1 MSIQQSI
8 NQAIGIAGA
17 LATQTPMAA
26 AHREKVLNKAALKEE
41 EKNLVSKQ
49 KVLQKVIK
57 ESNNDEN
64 PDVHKLGVGM
74 EAMREQT
81 ASLKRLQE
89 LNPKEYTKT
98 YVESAT
104 TLGKAEE
111 GYQDILEY
119 REKQKI
125 KAEQQKDAKNAR
137 RRAQYA
143 LKKAEQEAKA
153 DLEVRVQAKQKGR
166 SKMGFETRKSVILD
180 QYANPLEVKNER

>member
-8 NQAIGIAGA
+8 NQAIGIGA
-17 LATQTPMAA
+17 LLASQSPMAA
-26 AHREKVLNKAALKEE
+26 AHKEKVLNKAEVKEE
-41 EKNLVSKQ
+41 EKSLVNKQ
-49 KVLQKVIK
+49 KVLQDVID
-57 ESNNDEN
+57 ESKKDEN

-81 ASLKRLQE
+81 DSLKRLQE

-98 YVESAT
+98 YVKAAT

-119 REKQKI
+119 REKQKM

-137 RRAQYA
+137 KRAQYA
-143 LKKAEQEAKA
+143 LKKAEAERQAKA
-153 DLEVRVQAKQKGR
+153 DIKTRIMTNINKWG
-166 SKMGFETRKSVILD
+166 ET
-180 QYANPLEVKNER
+180 NG

>member
-26 AHREKVLNKAALKEE
+26 AHREKVLNKAEVKEE
-41 EKNLVSKQ
+41 EKSLVNKR
-49 KVLQKVIK
+49 KVLQDVIK
-57 ESNNDEN
+57 ETNNDEK

-89 LNPKEYTKT
+89 LNPKKYTKT

-111 GYQDILEY
+111 GYQDILNY

-125 KAEQQKDAKNAR
+125 
-137 RRAQYA
+137 
-143 LKKAEQEAKA
+143 KAEQEAKA

-166 SKMGFETRKSVILD
+166 SKMGFETRKSMILD

>member
-26 AHREKVLNKAALKEE
+26 AHREKVLNKAEVKDE
-41 EKNLVSKQ
+41 EKSLVNKRN
-49 KVLQKVIK
+49 VLQNVID
-57 ESNNDEN
+57 EANNDEK

-98 YVESAT
+98 YVEAAT

-143 LKKAEQEAKA
+143 LKKAEAERQAKA
-153 DLEVRVQAKQKGR
+153 DIKTRIMTNINKWG
-166 SKMGFETRKSVILD
+166 ET
-180 QYANPLEVKNER
+180 NG

>member
-26 AHREKVLNKAALKEE
+26 AHREKVLNKAEVKEE
-41 EKNLVSKQ
+41 EKSLVNKR
-49 KVLQKVIK
+49 KVLQDVIK
-57 ESNNDEN
+57 ESNKDEK

-89 LNPKEYTKT
+89 LNPKKYTKT

-111 GYQDILEY
+111 GYQDILNY

-125 KAEQQKDAKNAR
+125 
-137 RRAQYA
+137 
-143 LKKAEQEAKA
+143 KAEQEAKA
-153 DLEVRVQAKQKGR
+153 DLEVRVQTKQKGR
-166 SKMGFETRKSVILD
+166 SKMGFETRKSMILD

>member
-26 AHREKVLNKAALKEE
+26 AHKEKVLNKAEVKEE
-41 EKNLVSKQ
+41 EKSLVNKQ
-49 KVLQKVIK
+49 KVLQDVID
-57 ESNNDEN
+57 ESNKDEN

-98 YVESAT
+98 YVKAAT

-111 GYQDILEY
+111 GYQDILDY

-143 LKKAEQEAKA
+143 LKKAEAERQAKA
-153 DLEVRVQAKQKGR
+153 DIKTRIMTNINKWG
-166 SKMGFETRKSVILD
+166 ET
-180 QYANPLEVKNER
+180 NG

>member
-26 AHREKVLNKAALKEE
+26 AHKERVLNKAEVKEE
-41 EKNLVSKQ
+41 EKSLVNKQ
-49 KVLQKVIK
+49 KVLQDVID
-57 ESNNDEN
+57 ESNKDEN

-98 YVESAT
+98 YVKAAT

-111 GYQDILEY
+111 GYQDILDY

-143 LKKAEQEAKA
+143 LKKAEAERQAKA
-153 DLEVRVQAKQKGR
+153 DIKTRIMTNINKWG
-166 SKMGFETRKSVILD
+166 ET
-180 QYANPLEVKNER
+180 NG

>member
-26 AHREKVLNKAALKEE
+26 AHREKVLNKAELKQE
-41 EKNLVSKQ
+41 EKSLVNKR
-49 KVLQKVIK
+49 KVLQDVIK
-57 ESNNDEN
+57 ESNKDEKPN
-64 PDVHKLGVGM
+64 VHKLGVGM

-89 LNPKEYTKT
+89 LNPKKYTKT

-111 GYQDILEY
+111 GYQDILNY

-125 KAEQQKDAKNAR
+125 KAEQ
-137 RRAQYA
+137 
-143 LKKAEQEAKA
+143 EAKS
-153 DLEVRVQAKQKGR
+153 DLEVRVQTKQKGR
-166 SKMGFETRKSVILD
+166 SKMGFETRKSMILD

>member
-26 AHREKVLNKAALKEE
+26 AHKEKVLTKAEVKEE
-41 EKNLVSKQ
+41 EKSLVNKQ
-49 KVLQKVIK
+49 KVLQDVIK
-57 ESNNDEN
+57 ESNKDEK

-89 LNPKEYTKT
+89 LNPKKYTKT

-111 GYQDILEY
+111 GYQDILNY

-125 KAEQQKDAKNAR
+125 
-137 RRAQYA
+137 
-143 LKKAEQEAKA
+143 KAEQEAKA

>member
-26 AHREKVLNKAALKEE
+26 AHKEKVLNKAEVKEE
-41 EKNLVSKQ
+41 EKSLINKR
-49 KVLQKVIK
+49 KVLQDVIK
-57 ESNNDEN
+57 ESNKDEKS
-64 PDVHKLGVGM
+64 DVHKLGVGM

-89 LNPKEYTKT
+89 LNPKKYTKT
-98 YVESAT
+98 YVEAAT

-111 GYQDILEY
+111 GYQDILNY

-125 KAEQQKDAKNAR
+125 KAEQ
-137 RRAQYA
+137 
-143 LKKAEQEAKA
+143 EAKA
-153 DLEVRVQAKQKGR
+153 DLEIRVQTKQKGR
-166 SKMGFETRKSVILD
+166 SKMGFETRKSMILD

>member
-8 NQAIGIAGA
+8 NQAIGIGA
-17 LATQTPMAA
+17 LLASQSPMAA
-26 AHREKVLNKAALKEE
+26 AHKEKVLNKAEVKEE
-41 EKNLVSKQ
+41 EKSLVNKQ
-49 KVLQKVIK
+49 KVLQDVID
-57 ESNNDEN
+57 ESKKDDEK
-64 PDVHKLGVGM
+64 PDIHKLGVGM
-74 EAMREQT
+74 EAMRDQT

-98 YVESAT
+98 YVKAAT

-119 REKQKI
+119 REKQKV

-143 LKKAEQEAKA
+143 LKKAEAERQAKA
-153 DLEVRVQAKQKGR
+153 DIKTRIMTNINKWG
-166 SKMGFETRKSVILD
+166 ET
-180 QYANPLEVKNER
+180 NG

>member
-26 AHREKVLNKAALKEE
+26 AHREKVLNKAELKEE
-41 EKNLVSKQ
+41 EKSLVNKQ
-49 KVLQKVIK
+49 KVLQDVID
-57 ESNNDEN
+57 ESHES

-89 LNPKEYTKT
+89 LNPKEYTDT
-98 YVESAT
+98 YVKAAT

-125 KAEQQKDAKNAR
+125 KAEA
-137 RRAQYA
+137 
-143 LKKAEQEAKA
+143 EAKA
-153 DLEVRVQAKQKGR
+153 DLKVRVQSKQKGR

>member
-17 LATQTPMAA
+17 LATQTPTAA
-26 AHREKVLNKAALKEE
+26 AHKEKVLNKAEVKEE
-41 EKNLVSKQ
+41 EKSLANKQ
-49 KVLQKVIK
+49 KVLQDVIK
-57 ESNNDEN
+57 ESHDDEK
-64 PDVHKLGVGM
+64 PDIHKLGVGM

-98 YVESAT
+98 YVKSAT

-143 LKKAEQEAKA
+143 LKKAEAERQAKA
-153 DLEVRVQAKQKGR
+153 DIKTRIITNINKWG
-166 SKMGFETRKSVILD
+166 ET
-180 QYANPLEVKNER
+180 NG

>member
-26 AHREKVLNKAALKEE
+26 SHREKVLNKAELKGE
-41 EKNLVSKQ
+41 EKSLVNKR
-49 KVLQKVIK
+49 KVLQDVIK
-57 ESNNDEN
+57 ESNKDEK

-98 YVESAT
+98 YVKAAT

-111 GYQDILEY
+111 GYQDILDY

-125 KAEQQKDAKNAR
+125 KAEQQKDANNAR

-143 LKKAEQEAKA
+143 LKKAEAERQAKA
-153 DLEVRVQAKQKGR
+153 DIKTRIITNINKWG
-166 SKMGFETRKSVILD
+166 ET
-180 QYANPLEVKNER
+180 NG

>member
-26 AHREKVLNKAALKEE
+26 AHREKVLNKAEVKEE
-41 EKNLVSKQ
+41 EKSLVNKR
-49 KVLQKVIK
+49 KVLQDVIK
-57 ESNNDEN
+57 ESNKDEK

-89 LNPKEYTKT
+89 LNPKKYTKT

-111 GYQDILEY
+111 GYQDILNY
-119 REKQKI
+119 RENQKI
-125 KAEQQKDAKNAR
+125 
-137 RRAQYA
+137 
-143 LKKAEQEAKA
+143 KAEQEAKA
-153 DLEVRVQAKQKGR
+153 DLEVRVQTKQKGR
-166 SKMGFETRKSVILD
+166 SKMGFETRKSMILD

>member
-26 AHREKVLNKAALKEE
+26 AHKEKVLNKAALKEE
-41 EKNLVSKQ
+41 EKNLESKLDTLHAV
-49 KVLQKVIK
+49 K
-57 ESNNDEN
+57 DETKGTK
-64 PDVHKLGVGM
+64 DIHTYGVGV
-74 EAMREQT
+74 EALQDIKT
-81 ASLKRLQE
+81 TTKRLQE
-89 LNPKEYTKT
+89 LDPKKYTNKYVKT
-98 YVESAT
+98 AT
-104 TLGKAEE
+104 IASKVDEI
-111 GYQDILEY
+111 YQDWQEA
-119 REKQKI
+119 EQKEKI

-153 DLEVRVQAKQKGR
+153 DLEVRIQAKQKGR